1 MAQRVKADD
10 LQKLIE
16 EGEVFLSISST
27 TVDQLERKP
36 GIWHILGYYKNAH
49 SANASASIYRKK
61 LGAGFRV
68 KSIGHSVYVIFDGV
82 PAVQGATALEV
93 AA

>member
-10 LQKLIE
+10 LQKIIDAGHVLVLKPGDRATLILN
-16 EGEVFLSISST
+16 G
-27 TVDQLERKP
+27 
-36 GIWHILGYYKNAH
+36 GIWHRIATTYKNEH
-49 SANASASIYRKK
+49 SANASASIFRKK

-68 KSIGHSVYVIFDGV
+68 KSIGCQVYVIFDGA
-82 PAVQGATALEV
+82 PTVQGATVLEV